1 MRRILWLVRLTM
13 KIIYL
18 QKLYSDPYYIHRYI
32 IFLIPKVQT
41 RVLKTCLTSTCYLH
55 LVTWHL
61 PYLCNLSMLC
71 KPALFCRT
79 CIPQSNPIPR
89 IVIAQRQPD
98 QHFGRLRRLR
108 TTARALPQEEQHSGP
123 VRTGVY
129 SSKYICVHNPL
140 QSGLYGRSLLAF
152 LFRRKWK
159 LDRSQ
164 LEPNCVLSS
173 GHYNRLFNT
182 AKNNITHNA
191 CRPSL
196 SEPATPYESV
206 AGGESLCGEGWS
218 QVSASSR
225 VPPWTELIS
234 SLLRQLP
241 NAGAA
246 GSA

>member
-1 MRRILWLVRLTM
+1 
-13 KIIYL
+13 
-18 QKLYSDPYYIHRYI
+18 
-32 IFLIPKVQT
+32 
-41 RVLKTCLTSTCYLH
+41 
-55 LVTWHL
+55 
-61 PYLCNLSMLC
+61 MLC

-140 QSGLYGRSLLAF
+140 QSGLLAF

-225 VPPWTELIS
+225 VPP
-234 SLLRQLP
+234 
-241 NAGAA
+241 
-246 GSA
+246 